1 MEAGRHPAIFPGPLR
16 TALSSAGSGGGGEYR
31 RAELRSPDPLCN
43 PYLAFVLLIRAGM
56 EGVAHNMQLPPA
68 ADLNLYTAPEEI
80 RARYRRL
87 PETWAEA
94 KAAAAASGFIKEH
107 LPAAIIQYYT

>member
-1 MEAGRHPAIFPGPLR
+1 M
-16 TALSSAGSGGGGEYR
+16 GEYR

-94 KAAAAASGFIKEH
+94 KAAAAASDFIKGTSSCSDH
-107 LPAAIIQYYT
+107 PILYLTVQKARGKKHRKGGGQR

>member
-1 MEAGRHPAIFPGPLR
+1 M
-16 TALSSAGSGGGGEYR
+16 GEYR

-94 KAAAAASGFIKEH
+94 KAAAAASILSKNIFLQRSSNTIPDRSES
-107 LPAAIIQYYT
+107 TR